1 MHIEKEKIGIFDSGV
16 GGLTVVKELMAL
28 LPNKPLIYFGD
39 TARTPYGTK
48 SAETIIQY
56 AIEDTEFLIKH
67 GATVIVI
74 ACHSVASV
82 ATETLKKRF
91 TLPIFEV
98 ISPSREL
105 AIKSTKNKNIGLIG
119 TRATVN
125 SGVYNREIAQTSP
138 DIKLFSQPCPLLVP
152 LVEEG
157 WLKSRETRMIIR
169 KYLRP
174 LRNMSIDTLI
184 LGCTHYPLLKRV
196 ISEIAGKKISII
208 DPSKEVARDV
218 FEHLKNN
225 GIDNSDLENIHE
237 SQSRFYLSDV
247 SPATEKIATNF
258 LGRKII
264 VEKAAV

>member
-1 MHIEKEKIGIFDSGV
+1 MIGIFDSGV
-16 GGLTVVKELMAL
+16 GGLTVVKELIAL

-48 SAETIIQY
+48 SPETIIQY
-56 AIEDTEFLIKH
+56 AIEDTEFLIRH

-74 ACHSVASV
+74 ACHSAASV

-91 TLPIFEV
+91 SLPIFEV
-98 ISPSREL
+98 ISPSRDL

-125 SGVYNREIAQTSP
+125 SSVYNREIAQIAP
-138 DIKLFSQPCPLLVP
+138 EIRLFSQPCPLLVP

-174 LRNMSIDTLI
+174 LRDVAIDTLI

-196 ISEIAGKKISII
+196 ISEIAGKKITII

-218 FEHLKNN
+218 YEHLRNN
-225 GIDNSDLENIHE
+225 GKDNPDLENIHE
-237 SQSRFYLSDV
+237 PQNRFYLSDV
-247 SPATEKIATNF
+247 SPTTEKIATSF

-264 VEKAAV
+264 VEKACV